1 MLFHSYLRNGI
12 VYVPTVVQLST
23 GAYMDVD
30 PVAVAPAT
38 NFEGLRHAFL
48 EAIGKKNAIVP
59 PPPKDKWPPP
69 ILLKY
74 AGVKTWS
81 AFARNASVWSI
92 EETDG
97 SHEIVG
103 YRTHPK
109 GYWEQDPA
117 QRTVFPAGSTIDEV
131 VERMIAILQDAA
143 RN

>member
-1 MLFHSYLRNGI
+1 
-12 VYVPTVVQLST
+12 
-23 GAYMDVD
+23 
-30 PVAVAPAT
+30 
-38 NFEGLRHAFL
+38 
-48 EAIGKKNAIVP
+48 
-59 PPPKDKWPPP
+59 
-69 ILLKY
+69 
-74 AGVKTWS
+74 VKTWS

-97 SHEIVG
+97 SYEIVG